1 MDICVIFIVVM
12 VSWVSTHVKTQ
23 MYILNVC
30 DLFYVCH
37 TAVKLE
43 KYCALN
49 LSYYFPH
56 LTQ

>member
-30 DLFYVCH
+30 GSFYVSH

-49 LSYYFPH
+49 LSYSFPH